1 MDMIQNILIT
11 GCSSGLG
18 EQLAL
23 HFSSIGCHVYAVGR
37 NEEKLAELESQS
49 PLIHTIVADITQ
61 DAGRLT
67 IEEHMKGVTFSV
79 IHNAGMAVP
88 ALFKELKEPSFRQ
101 HVETNF
107 VAPLL
112 LTQQLLPL
120 LKPGH
125 RILHITSGAATQ
137 PLPGLLHY
145 GTTKAA
151 MQHALLCL
159 NKELSE
165 YGIHCGNLRPG
176 LMDTPLLDQW
186 VHMDENQLPQKD
198 FYMRAK
204 ANQRAISPSLVA
216 IFVAWVLLK
225 SSDDA
230 FSQTMWNIYDD
241 EQQCHW
247 MPSGV
252 EKPTLLTD

>member
-1 MDMIQNILIT
+1 MIQAVLIS
-11 GCSSGLG
+11 GCTSGLG

-37 NEEKLAELESQS
+37 NEEKLTELGRQS
-49 PLIHTIVADITQ
+49 PSIHTIVADITQ
-61 DAGRLT
+61 DADRLT
-67 IEEHMKGVTFSV
+67 IVEHMKGVTFSV

-88 ALFKELKEPSFRQ
+88 ALFKKLDQHAFMQ

-107 VAPLL
+107 VSPLL

-120 LKPGH
+120 LKPGQ

-137 PLPGLLHY
+137 PLPALLHY

-159 NKELSE
+159 DKELSE
-165 YGIHCGNLRPG
+165 YGIRCGNLRPG
-176 LMDTPLLDQW
+176 LMDTPLLERW
-186 VHMDENQLPQKD
+186 IHMDASQLPQKD
-198 FYMRAK
+198 FYIRAK

-230 FSQTMWNIYDD
+230 FSQTMWNTYD
-241 EQQCHW
+241 EAQQHHW

>member
-1 MDMIQNILIT
+1 MIQNILIT

-18 EQLAL
+18 EALAL
-23 HFSSIGCHVYAVGR
+23 HFSSMGCHVYAVGR
-37 NEEKLAELESQS
+37 NEEKLIALERQN

-61 DAGRLT
+61 DTGRLT
-67 IEEHMKGVTFSV
+67 IAEHMKGVAFSV
-79 IHNAGMAVP
+79 IHNAGIAVP
-88 ALFKELKEPSFRQ
+88 TLFKDVEPHSFMQ

-107 VAPLL
+107 VAPLF
-112 LTQQLLPL
+112 LTQQLLPF
-120 LKPGH
+120 LKSGQ

-159 NKELSE
+159 DKELSE
-165 YGIHCGNLRPG
+165 YGIRCSNLRPG
-176 LMDTPLLDQW
+176 LMDTPLLERWIQ
-186 VHMDENQLPQKD
+186 MDNRQLPQKD
-198 FYMRAK
+198 FYVNVK
-204 ANQRAISPSLVA
+204 ANHQSISPNLVA

-230 FSQTMWNIYDD
+230 FSQTMWNIYD
-241 EQQCHW
+241 EAQQQYW
-247 MPSGV
+247 MPNGSK
-252 EKPTLLTD
+252 KPSLTES